1 MKISLDTRRLRTL
14 LPCLLLAI
22 AGTAGAEFPERPI
35 NFIVS
40 SAAGGGADV
49 FSRIIA
55 SKLTEVIGQPVVVIN
70 RPGAGGI
77 IVTEAVISAQADGHT
92 IGYVGNPQATH
103 HIVFRQPRFVLSRD
117 TVAVNAGAEYVQGLL
132 VTGQRQ
138 VKSVPE
144 LVALARNNPGKL
156 NAANSG
162 LFSSADYLSS
172 WFQSLADVKLVNV
185 PYDVPRMIS
194 SVVSGE
200 TDLMFLPLSLVKG
213 NIASGQIRPIAVLGD
228 QRDPTFPDVP
238 TMKEAGYDMVYTSW
252 TGIVAPA
259 KTPRPIVERL
269 NRDINRSLASPDT
282 AEKLKGQGLRVVG
295 GTPELFAQRIEK
307 EVETL
312 KRIMSVANMQPMN

>member
-1 MKISLDTRRLRTL
+1 MKVSIVAPRLRVL
-14 LPCLLLAI
+14 LFCAALAI
-22 AGTAGAEFPERPI
+22 NGIANAEYPERPI

-49 FSRIIA
+49 FSRILA
-55 SKLTEVIGQPVVVIN
+55 SKLTEVMGQPVVVMN

-77 IVTEAVISAQADGHT
+77 IGTEAVITAAGDGYT

-103 HIVFRQPRFVLSRD
+103 HIVFKQPRFVLSRD

-138 VKSVPE
+138 VKSVAE
-144 LVALARNNPGKL
+144 LVTLAKSNPGKL

-185 PYDVPRMIS
+185 PYDVPKMIA
-194 SVVSGE
+194 SVVTGE
-200 TDLMFLPLSLVKG
+200 TDLMFLPLALVKG
-213 NIASGQIRPIAVLGD
+213 NIASGQIRPIAVLND
-228 QRDPTFPDVP
+228 QRDPTFPEVP
-238 TMKEAGYDMVYTSW
+238 TMREAGYDMVYTSW

-282 AEKLKGQGLRVVG
+282 ADKLKAQGLRVVG
-295 GTPELFAQRIEK
+295 GTPEFFAQRIEK